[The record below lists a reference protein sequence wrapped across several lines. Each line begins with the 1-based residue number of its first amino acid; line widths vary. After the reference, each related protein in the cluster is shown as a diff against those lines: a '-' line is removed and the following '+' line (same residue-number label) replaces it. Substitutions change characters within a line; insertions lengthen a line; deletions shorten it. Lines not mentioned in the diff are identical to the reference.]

1 MKKLLIVYQEEDKGV
16 IAYKIAIERK
26 CRANNIK
33 IEEFVATT
41 TEKTLQV
48 INKTSSDGYIL
59 LQPLRGINLDYLRKN
74 IRTNS
79 KDLDCFTYQ
88 SLGQVMDKNFGSMP
102 QTCRAIIKH
111 LDNIDLAGKD
121 IIIANSTNVIG
132 KPLAMY
138 LNAKKATVTLFNS
151 KTRNQKDKIRKADI
165 FISAIGKPNYYNKE
179 YFKNGQTLIDVG
191 TSYVDNKLVGDIFYE
206 DLKNLDVNLVTS
218 KEVASITTSCLVES
232 IWKGKN
238 MEEKINEMLEDID
251 FEEKYELYGTKVD
264 PKKVQMFFL
273 NVLKY
278 FVTILVILN
287 SILFLLLEKMTL
299 VKFLILFA
307 LVAFPHFKIHQ
318 NKRLIEG
325 KKKRL
330 DDKKENIRQ
339 QLGPKLGDL
348 LINEYYK
355 MNEQIL
361 FYDLVKSK
369 KRMLNEIF
377 KKEKQDYT
385 EAETKLL
392 KSLY

>member
-132 KPLAMY
+132 KPL
-138 LNAKKATVTLFNS
+138 S
-151 KTRNQKDKIRKADI
+151 
-165 FISAIGKPNYYNKE
+165 
-179 YFKNGQTLIDVG
+179 LIH
-191 TSYVDNKLVGDIFYE
+191 
-206 DLKNLDVNLVTS
+206 
-218 KEVASITTSCLVES
+218 
-232 IWKGKN
+232 
-238 MEEKINEMLEDID
+238 M
-251 FEEKYELYGTKVD
+251 
-264 PKKVQMFFL
+264 
-273 NVLKY
+273 
-278 FVTILVILN
+278 
-287 SILFLLLEKMTL
+287 
-299 VKFLILFA
+299 
-307 LVAFPHFKIHQ
+307 
-318 NKRLIEG
+318 
-325 KKKRL
+325 
-330 DDKKENIRQ
+330 
-339 QLGPKLGDL
+339 
-348 LINEYYK
+348 
-355 MNEQIL
+355 
-361 FYDLVKSK
+361 
-369 KRMLNEIF
+369 
-377 KKEKQDYT
+377 
-385 EAETKLL
+385 
-392 KSLY
+392 